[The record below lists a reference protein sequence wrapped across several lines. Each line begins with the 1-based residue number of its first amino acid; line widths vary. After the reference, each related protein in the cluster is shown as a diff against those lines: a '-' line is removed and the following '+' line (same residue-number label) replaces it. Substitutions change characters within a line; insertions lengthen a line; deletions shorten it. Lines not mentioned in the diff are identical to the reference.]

1 MQLPVRVAHLTSVHS
16 ASDGRIA
23 QKECATLAAAGYDVV
38 VVAPGASR
46 QLPPNVR
53 HHAVPMPRNRLE
65 RFTKTIW
72 QVFRAAIDERADV
85 YHFHDPELI
94 PVGIA
99 LRAMGSR
106 VIFDVHE
113 DVPLDIK
120 TKPWIPVFLR
130 PGVSTVASWVLR
142 AAQRWFT
149 AIVPAT
155 PSIAQSFTH
164 PLTIVV
170 RNYPRLGELTTPQ
183 IETPFSS
190 RPLTAIYMGSITP
203 LRGIE
208 EMVRAMAEPE
218 MPADARLVLAGEF
231 EDETLRS
238 QVQRLPGWSRV
249 QALGQLQR
257 QALAKAMAD
266 TRMGL
271 LLLLPAP
278 NHDHAMPTKFFEYM
292 EAGLPVIASK
302 FLMAYRGIVDEHD
315 CGVLVDP
322 RDPAEIAA
330 AMCRLFV
337 APSTAQAMGRRGRAA
352 LLGRYEW
359 NTEANSLIRLYREIA

>member
-1 MQLPVRVAHLTSVHS
+1 MQRPTRVAHLTSVHS
-16 ASDGRIA
+16 ANDGRIA
-23 QKECATLAAAGYDVV
+23 QKECATLAAAGYAVV
-38 VVAPGASR
+38 VVAPGGAP
-46 QLPPNVR
+46 QLPPQVR

-72 QVFRAAIDERADV
+72 QVFAAAIAERADV

-113 DVPLDIK
+113 DVPLDIR
-120 TKPWIPVFLR
+120 TKPWIPFFLR
-130 PGVSTVASWVLR
+130 PAVSTVASWILR
-142 AAQRWFT
+142 VAQRSFT

-155 PSIAQSFTH
+155 PSIAQSFSH

-170 RNYPRLGELTTPQ
+170 RNYPRIGELTTPQ
-183 IETPFSS
+183 IATPFSS
-190 RPLTAIYMGSITP
+190 RSSTAIYMGSITQ

-208 EMVRAMAEPE
+208 QMVRAMAEPE
-218 MPADARLVLAGEF
+218 MPSEARLLLAGEF
-231 EDETLRS
+231 EDEALRLR
-238 QVQRLPGWSRV
+238 VEELRGWAKV
-249 QALGQLQR
+249 EPLGQLSR
-257 QALAKAMAD
+257 QALAKAMAEA
-266 TRMGL
+266 RIGL

-302 FLMAYRGIVDEHD
+302 FLVAYRGIVDEHD
-315 CGVLVDP
+315 CGILVDP

-330 AMCRLFV
+330 AMRRLFA
-337 APSTAQAMGRRGRAA
+337 APTEAQTMGQRGRAA
-352 LLGRYEW
+352 LMGRYEW
-359 NTEANSLIRLYREIA
+359 NIEANNLLRLYREIA